1 MIDEATILYQDLKV
15 LTASARHRLGPSELI
30 VAVAVEGEAI
40 GALIDHPSDKLQPL
54 QRVEL
59 ERVEHASVHLYLF
72 VEVPMSAGCDTEREK
87 SIGDSIGGEHSP
99 YALQPKLERRAEDLN

>member
-40 GALIDHPSDKLQPL
+40 GVLIDHSRDELQAL

-59 ERVEHASVHLYLF
+59 EGKEHVSVHLY
-72 VEVPMSAGCDTEREK
+72 SA
-87 SIGDSIGGEHSP
+87 
-99 YALQPKLERRAEDLN
+99 A